1 MHGERIKE
9 YRKNLE
15 MTQEKFAEELGVS
28 RNTIAR
34 WERNKVQPESWKL
47 VELALKQMTL
57 QNKKSHSRRRIDA
70 AYQEIK
76 KSIDETKKILD
87 EIDEIEKRRNHSQN
101 ISRPAE
107 TKSENKNLQ

>member
-1 MHGERIKE
+1 MHGKRIKE

-34 WERNKVQPESWKL
+34 WERNTVQPESWKL

-57 QNKKSHSRRRIDA
+57 QNKKSQSRRRIDV

-76 KSIDETKKILD
+76 KSIAETKKILD
-87 EIDEIEKRRNHSQN
+87 EIEEIEQRRNHSQN